1 MPIGDNIRTARERRG
16 LSAPQLA
23 RAAGISVS
31 ALWHYERG
39 NVVPPRPKLAR
50 LAAALLMDTDELE
63 SGSVQQPS
71 GLLISVHFPETL
83 RPAAAAL
90 LALLR
95 SLGVT
100 ATPREMLNGGP
111 RVLIRI

>member
-1 MPIGDNIRTARERRG
+1 MPISDNIKTARERRG

-23 RAAGISVS
+23 RQADISIS

-50 LAAALLMDTDELE
+50 IAAALLMDPDELE
-63 SGSVQQPS
+63 SGSPQQAS
-71 GLLISVHFPETL
+71 GLISVQFPETL
-83 RPAAAAL
+83 RPAATAL

-100 ATPREMLNGGP
+100 ATPRETLDDT
-111 RVLIRI
+111 RVLIKI